1 MREEGA
7 PQDDV
12 VYLSLDDDFFVA
24 VSTVCIQLWSGGQH
38 RVRLGI
44 LRRGPDS
51 VASEGLN
58 RRAFWC
64 GARRLLAVLTYGNV
78 LHVYGLHWTKEPAL
92 PLGAALEVRAAP
104 PPATPP
110 PSRPRPPAPA
120 PACRRATLTPCS
132 SPLCCACCTGAA
144 RSQGVSVIGARERV
158 CGSRQGSHFTFFKR

>member
-1 MREEGA
+1 MYFAYGWPKVLAVREEGA

-92 PLGAALEVRAAP
+92 PLGSCARLPPRLIDILLEPFVLRLLH
-104 PPATPP
+104 
-110 PSRPRPPAPA
+110 
-120 PACRRATLTPCS
+120 RR
-132 SPLCCACCTGAA
+132 GAEL
-144 RSQGVSVIGARERV
+144 RCFCDR
-158 CGSRQGSHFTFFKR
+158 CP